1 MTGSG
6 ALAAGW
12 LLVLVTAAFAAVGVF
27 LGGLVDYSAFGGL
40 AGGVLGT
47 VLGFI
52 IVWHRFV
59 VPANREDE
67 GRDYSRVREIE
78 DDDDDSW

>member
-12 LLVLVTAAFAAVGVF
+12 LLVLTTAAVAAAGAF
-27 LGGLVDYSAFGGL
+27 LGGLADARVLGGL

-47 VLGFI
+47 VLGFVL
-52 IVWHRFV
+52 VWKRYV
-59 VPANREDE
+59 EPANREDAA
-67 GRDYSRVREIE
+67 RDYSRVRKIE
-78 DDDDDSW
+78 DDDDDNW

>member
-12 LLVLVTAAFAAVGVF
+12 LLVLTTAACAAAGAL
-27 LGGLVDYSAFGGL
+27 LGGLADLRFIGGL

-47 VLGFI
+47 ILGFVL
-52 IVWHRFV
+52 VWHRYV
-59 VPANREDE
+59 VPANQEDA
-67 GRDYSRVREIE
+67 GRDYSRIRKLE
-78 DDDDDSW
+78 DDDEDSW

>member
-1 MTGSG
+1 MSGSG

-12 LLVLVTAAFAAVGVF
+12 LLMLTPAACAAAGVF
-27 LGGLVDYSAFGGL
+27 LGGLADLRMLGGL

-47 VLGFI
+47 ILGFI
-52 IVWHRFV
+52 LVWHRYV

-67 GRDYSRVREIE
+67 GRDYSRVRKIE